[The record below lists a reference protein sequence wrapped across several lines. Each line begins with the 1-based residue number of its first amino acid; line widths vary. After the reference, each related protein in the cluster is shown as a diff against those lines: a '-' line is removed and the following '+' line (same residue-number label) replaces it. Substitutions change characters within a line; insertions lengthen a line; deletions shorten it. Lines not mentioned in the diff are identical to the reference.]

1 MPFNRKNGIF
11 PLLICLL
18 ESFRGILVFSLF
30 LYNEITL
37 LPLKEKKNIYCGL
50 RAFLVLTFLL
60 QGNDFLVFGF
70 KLSKA

>member
-1 MPFNRKNGIF
+1 MPFNGSNGIF

-37 LPLKEKKNIYCGL
+37 LPLKEKKK
-50 RAFLVLTFLL
+50 TFT
-60 QGNDFLVFGF
+60 VV
-70 KLSKA
+70 